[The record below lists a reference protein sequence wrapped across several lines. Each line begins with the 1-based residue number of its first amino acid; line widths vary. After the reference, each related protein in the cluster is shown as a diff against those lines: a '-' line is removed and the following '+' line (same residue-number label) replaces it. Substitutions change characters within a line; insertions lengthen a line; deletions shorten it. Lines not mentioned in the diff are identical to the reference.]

1 MSTGKPFYFKAD
13 SYTSNDV
20 ISTAYNAA
28 VIEGR
33 DVLPP
38 QLPDSLSKYKSN
50 VCSLCI
56 PFKVHI
62 FKNDIIIHTEFHFR
76 EYNSIYYFGGCM

>member
-1 MSTGKPFYFKAD
+1 MSTGKPFYFKAN

-38 QLPDSLSKYKSN
+38 QLPDSLSKY
-50 VCSLCI
+50 
-56 PFKVHI
+56 
-62 FKNDIIIHTEFHFR
+62 T
-76 EYNSIYYFGGCM
+76 

>member
-13 SYTSNDV
+13 SYTSNDLLSAV
-20 ISTAYNAA
+20 YNTA

-38 QLPDSLSKYKSN
+38 QLPDSLSKYTWKLTPL
-50 VCSLCI
+50 VSLL
-56 PFKVHI
+56 
-62 FKNDIIIHTEFHFR
+62 R
-76 EYNSIYYFGGCM
+76 

>member
-20 ISTAYNAA
+20 LSTSYNTA

-50 VCSLCI
+50 IFSLDIIYKRVNIFENDNKI
-56 PFKVHI
+56 PFQRV
-62 FKNDIIIHTEFHFR
+62 
-76 EYNSIYYFGGCM
+76 

>member
-20 ISTAYNAA
+20 LSPAYNAA

-38 QLPDSLSKYKSN
+38 QLPDSLSKCKTN
-50 VCSLCI
+50 VFSVCI
-56 PFKVHI
+56 PLKDSHI
-62 FKNDIIIHTEFHFR
+62 
-76 EYNSIYYFGGCM
+76 

>member
-1 MSTGKPFYFKAD
+1 MLYEMSTGKPFYFKAD

-20 ISTAYNAA
+20 LSTAYNTA

-50 VCSLCI
+50 
-56 PFKVHI
+56 
-62 FKNDIIIHTEFHFR
+62 FR
-76 EYNSIYYFGGCM
+76 RSNTARQIKTLKRFTYLEKIS

>member
-20 ISTAYNAA
+20 LSTAYNTA

-38 QLPDSLSKYKSN
+38 QLPDSLSKCKPN
-50 VCSLCI
+50 VCPVCI
-56 PFKVHI
+56 PIVIIYEGLHI
-62 FKNDIIIHTEFHFR
+62 
-76 EYNSIYYFGGCM
+76 